1 MRRAIGA
8 ALAAV
13 TAAACAGSSGE
24 SGELLVTPLAGDV
37 RLLDGDDTVLLDEE
51 TLVDPGDLLVTGS
64 GGAAILD
71 LGGAGRLELG
81 AQARVRVDRRPEV
94 VLGSVLAAAES
105 GGLALRAG
113 GAEIEASDSVFRV
126 DRGFSVRVA
135 VYRGAAEILGSGIGV
150 IPALR
155 EIVALSG
162 GAVPSG
168 PSPLNVR
175 PDHPWDI
182 RLLGAA
188 IDLGLDLDRFQQG
201 LGRTLP
207 AGSQGD
213 AVARVLDGSLPGPV
227 IDSLLEQFAAAE
239 SMVAAEVSRAV
250 ADLQGTSLLGI
261 LDRVADLREQG
272 AHWMVVAATWS
283 LAGTPVLESLER
295 LAGAIGRLAAPS
307 LEATGSAPGGSGG
320 SGGSGVSAGSSD
332 GGVTS
337 GDSGSSTGGGGSEE
351 TTTGG
356 SGGGTTTGGS
366 GGGTTTGG
374 SGGGTSAPP
383 QDECANPVDCLV
395 GDVVDELGGG
405 LPGGGGGGILP

>member
-1 MRRAIGA
+1 MRRAIGV
-8 ALAAV
+8 ALTAV

-24 SGELLVTPLAGDV
+24 SGELRVTPLAGDV
-37 RLLDGDDTVLLDEE
+37 RLLDGDDAVLLDEE
-51 TLVDPGDLLVTGS
+51 TRVDPGDLLVTGS
-64 GGAAILD
+64 GGAALLD

-113 GAEIEASDSVFRV
+113 GADIAASDSVFRV

-135 VYRGAAEILGSGIGV
+135 VYRGAAEILGSGIGA

-155 EIVALSG
+155 EVVALSG

-168 PSPLNVR
+168 PSPLLIR

-188 IDLGLDLDRFQQG
+188 IDLGLDLDRFQRG

-213 AVARVLDGSLPGPV
+213 AVVRVLDGSLPGPV
-227 IDSLLEQFAAAE
+227 IDSLLDQFAAAE
-239 SMVAAEVSRAV
+239 SVVAAEVSRVV
-250 ADLQGTSLLGI
+250 AGLRGTSLLGI

-283 LAGTPVLESLER
+283 LAGTPVLRSLER
-295 LAGAIGRLAAPS
+295 LAGAIGRLATPNV
-307 LEATGSAPGGSGG
+307 EATDSAPGGSGG
-320 SGGSGVSAGSSD
+320 SGGSGVPA
-332 GGVTS
+332 
-337 GDSGSSTGGGGSEE
+337 GSSTGGFTG
-351 TTTGG
+351 GG
-356 SGGGTTTGGS
+356 SGSTGGGDSDTTGGTTTGGS
-366 GGGTTTGG
+366 GGGSTQ
-374 SGGGTSAPP
+374 PP
-383 QDECANPVDCLV
+383 PDECANPVDCVV

>member
-1 MRRAIGA
+1 MRRAIGV
-8 ALAAV
+8 ALIAV

-51 TLVDPGDLLVTGS
+51 TRVDPGDLLVTGS
-64 GGAAILD
+64 GGAALLD

-81 AQARVRVDRRPEV
+81 PQARVRVDRRPEV

-155 EIVALSG
+155 EVVALSG

-168 PSPLNVR
+168 PSPLTVR

-188 IDLGLDLDRFQQG
+188 IDLGLDLDRFQRG

-213 AVARVLDGSLPGPV
+213 AVVRILDGSLSGPV
-227 IDSLLEQFAAAE
+227 IDSLLDQLAAAE
-239 SMVAAEVSRAV
+239 SVVAAEVSRVV
-250 ADLQGTSLLGI
+250 AGLRGTSLLGI

-283 LAGTPVLESLER
+283 LAGTPVLQSLER
-295 LAGAIGRLAAPS
+295 LAGAIGRLATPS
-307 LEATGSAPGGSGG
+307 LEATDSAPGGSRG
-320 SGGSGVSAGSSD
+320 SGGSGAQAGSST
-332 GGVTS
+332 GGFTGGGS
-337 GDSGSSTGGGGSEE
+337 GSTGGGGSDTTGE

-356 SGGGTTTGGS
+356 SGGGSTTGGS
-366 GGGTTTGG
+366 GGGSTQ
-374 SGGGTSAPP
+374 PP
-383 QDECANPVDCLV
+383 SDECANPVDCVV

-405 LPGGGGGGILP
+405 LPGTGGGGGGGILP

>member
-1 MRRAIGA
+1 MKRAIGV
-8 ALAAV
+8 ALIAV

-37 RLLDGDDTVLLDEE
+37 RVLDGDDTVLLDEE
-51 TLVDPGDLLVTGS
+51 TRVDPGDLLVTGS
-64 GGAAILD
+64 GGGALLD

-105 GGLALRAG
+105 AGLALRAG

-155 EIVALSG
+155 EVVALSG
-162 GAVPSG
+162 GAVPRG
-168 PSPLNVR
+168 PSPLDVR

-188 IDLGLDLDRFQQG
+188 IDLGLDLDRFQRG

-213 AVARVLDGSLPGPV
+213 AVVRVLDGSLSGPV
-227 IDSLLEQFAAAE
+227 IDSLLDQFAAAE
-239 SMVAAEVSRAV
+239 SLVAAEVSRVV
-250 ADLQGTSLLGI
+250 AGLRGTSLLGI

-283 LAGTPVLESLER
+283 LAGTPVLRSLER
-295 LAGAIGRLAAPS
+295 LAGAIGRLATPS
-307 LEATGSAPGGSGG
+307 FEATDSAPGGSGG
-320 SGGSGVSAGSSD
+320 SGGSGAPAGSST
-332 GGVTS
+332 GGFTGGGS
-337 GDSGSSTGGGGSEE
+337 GSTGGGGSDTTGE

-356 SGGGTTTGGS
+356 SDGGS
-366 GGGTTTGG
+366 TQ
-374 SGGGTSAPP
+374 PP
-383 QDECANPVDCLV
+383 SNECADPVDCLV

-405 LPGGGGGGILP
+405 LPGTGGGGGGGILP

>member
-1 MRRAIGA
+1 MSRVIGV
-8 ALAAV
+8 ALIAV
-13 TAAACAGSSGE
+13 IAAACAGSSGE

-37 RLLDGDDTVLLDEE
+37 RLLAGDDIVLLDEE
-51 TLVDPGDLLVTGS
+51 TRVDPGDLLVTGS
-64 GGAAILD
+64 GGAALLD

-113 GAEIEASDSVFRV
+113 GAEIEATDSMFRV
-126 DRGFSVRVA
+126 DRGFSVTVA
-135 VYRGAAEILGSGIGV
+135 VYRGAAEILGSGIGPV
-150 IPALR
+150 PALR
-155 EIVALSG
+155 EVVALSG
-162 GAVPSG
+162 GAVPRG
-168 PSPLNVR
+168 PSPLLIR
-175 PDHPWDI
+175 PDHPWDV

-188 IDLGLDLDRFQQG
+188 IDLGLDLDRFQRG

-213 AVARVLDGSLPGPV
+213 AVARVLDGSLPGHV
-227 IDSLLEQFAAAE
+227 IDSVLEQFAAAE
-239 SMVAAEVSRAV
+239 SVVAAEVSRAV

-295 LAGAIGRLAAPS
+295 LAGAIGRLATPRPEATDSAPS
-307 LEATGSAPGGSGG
+307 AAGESASSGEP
-320 SGGSGVSAGSSD
+320 AGSSD
-332 GGVTS
+332 SGFTS
-337 GDSGSSTGGGGSEE
+337 GGSGSSTGGGGSEE

-356 SGGGTTTGGS
+356 G
-366 GGGTTTGG
+366 
-374 SGGGTSAPP
+374 GGGTSEPP
-383 QDECANPVDCLV
+383 QDECANTVDCLV

-405 LPGGGGGGILP
+405 LPGGGGGILP

>member
-1 MRRAIGA
+1 MRRAIGV
-8 ALAAV
+8 ALIAV
-13 TAAACAGSSGE
+13 TTAACAGSSGE

-51 TLVDPGDLLVTGS
+51 TRVDPGDLLVTGS
-64 GGAAILD
+64 GGAALLD
-71 LGGAGRLELG
+71 LGGGGRLELG
-81 AQARVRVDRRPEV
+81 AQSRVRVDRRPEV

-113 GAEIEASDSVFRV
+113 GADIEATDSVFRV

-135 VYRGAAEILGSGIGV
+135 VYRGAAEILGSGIGAV
-150 IPALR
+150 PALR
-155 EIVALSG
+155 QVVALSDG
-162 GAVPSG
+162 SVPSG
-168 PSPLNVR
+168 PSPLDVR

-188 IDLGLDLDRFQQG
+188 IDLGLDLDRFQRG

-207 AGSQGD
+207 AGSQGE
-213 AVARVLDGSLPGPV
+213 AVARVLDGSLTGPV

-239 SMVAAEVSRAV
+239 SVVAAEVSRAA
-250 ADLQGTSLLGI
+250 ADLRGTSLPGI

-272 AHWMVVAATWS
+272 AHWMVVAATWA

-295 LAGAIGRLAAPS
+295 LAGAIGRLATPS
-307 LEATGSAPGGSGG
+307 LEATGPAPGESGG
-320 SGGSGVSAGSSD
+320 SGGSGAPAGSSD
-332 GGVTS
+332 EGFT
-337 GDSGSSTGGGGSEE
+337 SGSSGSSGSAGGGGSDTTGE

-356 SGGGTTTGGS
+356 SGGGTS
-366 GGGTTTGG
+366 E
-374 SGGGTSAPP
+374 PP
-383 QDECANPVDCLV
+383 PDECANPVDCVV

-405 LPGGGGGGILP
+405 LPGTGGGGGILP

>member
-1 MRRAIGA
+1 MRRAIGV
-8 ALAAV
+8 ALIAV

-37 RLLDGDDTVLLDEE
+37 RVLAGDDTVLLDEE
-51 TLVDPGDLLVTGS
+51 TRVDPGDLLVTGS
-64 GGAAILD
+64 GGAALLD

-81 AQARVRVDRRPEV
+81 DQARVRVDRRPEV

-113 GAEIEASDSVFRV
+113 GAEIEATDAVFRV
-126 DRGFSVRVA
+126 DRGFSVTVA
-135 VYRGAAEILGSGIGV
+135 VYRGAAEILGSGIGAV
-150 IPALR
+150 PALR
-155 EIVALSG
+155 EVVALSG

-168 PSPLNVR
+168 PSPLLIR

-188 IDLGLDLDRFQQG
+188 IDLGLDLDRFQRG

-207 AGSQGD
+207 ARSQGD

-227 IDSLLEQFAAAE
+227 IDSLLDQFAAAE
-239 SMVAAEVSRAV
+239 SVVAAEVSRAV
-250 ADLQGTSLLGI
+250 AELRGTSLLGI
-261 LDRVADLREQG
+261 LDRVLDLREQG

-283 LAGTPVLESLER
+283 LAGTPVLRSLER
-295 LAGAIGRLAAPS
+295 LAGAIGRLATPS
-307 LEATGSAPGGSGG
+307 PDATDSAPGGSGG
-320 SGGSGVSAGSSD
+320 GGGSQVPAGSSD
-332 GGVTS
+332 GGFTS

-356 SGGGTTTGGS
+356 SGGGTS
-366 GGGTTTGG
+366 E
-374 SGGGTSAPP
+374 PP
-383 QDECANPVDCLV
+383 QDECPNTVDCLV

-405 LPGGGGGGILP
+405 LPGGGGGGGILP